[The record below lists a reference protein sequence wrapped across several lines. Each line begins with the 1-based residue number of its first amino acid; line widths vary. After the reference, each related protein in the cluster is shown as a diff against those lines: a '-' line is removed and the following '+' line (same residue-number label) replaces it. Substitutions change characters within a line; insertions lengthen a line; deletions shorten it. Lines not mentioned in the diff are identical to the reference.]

1 MSSRTRLPPEPFA
14 LNALVGD
21 AQTSTTID
29 ALVRHEADLHTA
41 CAWLMIATGAAV
53 VLVELGG
60 GIAAAYGRYA
70 ATAPFARWLGPV
82 VPAWFAWMFQESW
95 SVMVPLALLPFSN
108 PACLISPGN
117 LALGGMFL
125 THYTYRSFVYP
136 LRIRGG
142 KPMPLGISSLAA
154 LFCFFNGYLQGRL
167 WTALHVFSLDTA
179 ADRAFLACGGAIW
192 LVGWCSHRLHVA
204 DTRPPRRLRRNPSR
218 GRRPLHTKARPR
230 AQGHTHG
237 QSRTNRQRR
246 QSERS
251 TRPRNGERESSLH
264 EPTSHVRR
272 RPLKRSHTGR
282 RSSPGTSTCTRT
294 ASSAAYAG
302 RARQAT
308 RFRAAA
314 CLSTSPRQTT
324 SARLWSGP
332 ATQSLRGSTSDVSHS
347 RSSRRATLGR
357 ARCTTTCGIC
367 KSLRTT
373 HATGGR
379 SSRSSGEGVLTFS
392 VYETKPVYI
401 RNCLFGPRPRG
412 QAPFDR
418 H

>member
-1 MSSRTRLPPEPFA
+1 MSSSTRLPSEPFA
-14 LNALVGD
+14 LGD

-70 ATAPFARWLGPV
+70 ATAPFARWLGPM

-95 SVMVPLALLPFSN
+95 SVLVPLALLPFSN
-108 PACLISPGN
+108 PACLVSPGN

-192 LVGWCSHRLHVA
+192 LFGWCVNLHS
-204 DTRPPRRLRRNPSR
+204 DSILRSLRRPGETGYKIPRGGMFEYVSAANYFGEIVEWSGYAVASR
-218 GRRPLHTKARPR
+218 FHVGCLAFALFTACNTGPR
-230 AQGHTHG
+230 ALHHHLWYLQKF
-237 QSRTNRQRR
+237 
-246 QSERS
+246 EDY
-251 TRPRNGERESSLH
+251 PR
-264 EPTSHVRR
+264 
-272 RPLKRSHTGR
+272 
-282 RSSPGTSTCTRT
+282 
-294 ASSAAYAG
+294 
-302 RARQAT
+302 
-308 RFRAAA
+308 
-314 CLSTSPRQTT
+314 
-324 SARLWSGP
+324 
-332 ATQSLRGSTSDVSHS
+332 D
-347 RSSRRATLGR
+347 RRAL
-357 ARCTTTCGIC
+357 I
-367 KSLRTT
+367 
-373 HATGGR
+373 
-379 SSRSSGEGVLTFS
+379 
-392 VYETKPVYI
+392 
-401 RNCLFGPRPRG
+401 
-412 QAPFDR
+412 PFVW
-418 H
+418 